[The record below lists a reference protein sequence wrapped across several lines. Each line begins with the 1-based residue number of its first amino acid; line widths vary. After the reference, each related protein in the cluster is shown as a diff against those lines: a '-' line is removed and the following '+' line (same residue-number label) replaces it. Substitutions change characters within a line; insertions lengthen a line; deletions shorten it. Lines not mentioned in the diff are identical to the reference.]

1 MRRAAL
7 ILLDTHALIW
17 ADFGLPNFGERA
29 LAAIAEAS
37 TAGTVA
43 VSAIS
48 FWEAAMLAAKG
59 RITLPV
65 VPPQWRRGL
74 LETGLIELPANGD
87 IGIEATELVGLH
99 GDPANRLICAT
110 ALHAGA
116 TLLTADAALL
126 SWDGP
131 MQRMDARG

>member
-1 MRRAAL
+1 M
-7 ILLDTHALIW
+7 ILLDTHVLIW
-17 ADFGLPNFGERA
+17 ADFGLPNLGESA

-59 RITLPV
+59 QIALPV
-65 VPPQWRRGL
+65 APQQWRRAL
-74 LETGLIELPANGD
+74 LETGLIELPVSGD
-87 IGIEATELVGLH
+87 VGIQATELAGLH
-99 GDPANRLICAT
+99 PDPADRLICAT

-116 TLLTADAALL
+116 TLVTADPALL
-126 SWDGP
+126 GWDGL
-131 MQRMDARG
+131 MQTMDARV

>member
-1 MRRAAL
+1 M
-7 ILLDTHALIW
+7 ILLDTHVLIW
-17 ADFGLPNFGERA
+17 ADFGLPHLGERA
-29 LAAIAEAS
+29 LAAIAGAS

-65 VPPQWRRGL
+65 GPAQWRRAL
-74 LETGLIELPANGD
+74 LETGLIELPVNGD
-87 IGIEATELVGLH
+87 IGIQATELAGMH
-99 GDPANRLICAT
+99 PDPADRLICAT

-116 TLLTADAALL
+116 TLVTADNALL
-126 SWDGP
+126 GWDGQ

>member
-1 MRRAAL
+1 MGRAAV
-7 ILLDTHALIW
+7 ILLDTHVLIW
-17 ADFGLPNFGERA
+17 ADFGLSDLGERA
-29 LAAIAEAS
+29 LAVIVQAS

-59 RITLPV
+59 RIALPV
-65 VPPQWRRGL
+65 PPPQWRRAL
-74 LETGLIELPANGD
+74 LETGLIELPVTGD
-87 IGIEATELVGLH
+87 IGIQATALEGLH
-99 GDPANRLICAT
+99 PDPADRLICAT

-126 SWDGP
+126 GWDGP
-131 MQRMDARG
+131 VQRVDARG

>member
-1 MRRAAL
+1 M
-7 ILLDTHALIW
+7 ILLDTHVLIW
-17 ADFGLPNFGERA
+17 ADFGLPNLGEST

-59 RITLPV
+59 RIALPV
-65 VPPQWRRGL
+65 APRQWRRAL
-74 LETGLIELPANGD
+74 LETGLIELPVSGD
-87 IGIEATELVGLH
+87 VGIQATELAGLH
-99 GDPANRLICAT
+99 PDPADRLICAT

-116 TLLTADAALL
+116 TLVTADTALL
-126 SWDGP
+126 DWDGL
-131 MQRMDARG
+131 MQTMDARV

>member
-1 MRRAAL
+1 M
-7 ILLDTHALIW
+7 ILLDTHVLIW
-17 ADFGLPNFGERA
+17 ADFGLPNLGESA

-59 RITLPV
+59 RIALPV
-65 VPPQWRRGL
+65 ALRQWRRAL
-74 LETGLIELPANGD
+74 LETGLIELPVSGD
-87 IGIEATELVGLH
+87 VGIQATELAGLH
-99 GDPANRLICAT
+99 PDPADRLICAT

-116 TLLTADAALL
+116 TLVTADPALL
-126 SWDGP
+126 GWDGL
-131 MQRMDARG
+131 MQTMDARV